1 MYDKQ
6 YASVA
11 WAVSFFLFLDRC
23 YPLSTR
29 IVQPPE
35 GGTVQLRLHNIFLLF
50 FDIWTLLI
58 KISKGV
64 ALTCLGNF
72 HKINF
77 CMLISSRQTN
87 ILNISVST
95 CPICLIKVSRPMF
108 SRSGNMLNTFTL
120 LSG

>member
-1 MYDKQ
+1 MKLLGRETSLTISSAVWIQ
-6 YASVA
+6 YSN
-11 WAVSFFLFLDRC
+11 VSDRRTDGGTDGQTPC
-23 YPLSTR
+23 D

-77 CMLISSRQTN
+77 YVN
-87 ILNISVST
+87 
-95 CPICLIKVSRPMF
+95 
-108 SRSGNMLNTFTL
+108 
-120 LSG
+120 